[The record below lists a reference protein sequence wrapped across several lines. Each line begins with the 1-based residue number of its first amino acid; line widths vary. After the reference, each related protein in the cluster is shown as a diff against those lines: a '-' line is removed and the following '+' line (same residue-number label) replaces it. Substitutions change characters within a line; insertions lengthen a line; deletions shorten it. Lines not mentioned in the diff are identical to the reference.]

1 VSTALPPS
9 ELSEWAEIRHPFH
22 PRKGERFAVLKRRRV
37 GGVDTLILRDAE
49 RGSFAVARE
58 WTNLAAPGSCERA
71 DGSTRIHFAIWPAS
85 SSCWQL
91 AHPEGLQDDLP
102 WTNLRPLQQVV

>member
-1 VSTALPPS
+1 MSTALPPS

-49 RGSFAVARE
+49 HGSFAVARE
-58 WTNLAAPGSCERA
+58 WTDLAAPGAWERA
-71 DGSTRIHFAIWPAS
+71 DDSTGRLDLHSLCDLVSLIEL
-85 SSCWQL
+85 L
-91 AHPEGLQDDLP
+91 A
-102 WTNLRPLQQVV
+102 TRLR